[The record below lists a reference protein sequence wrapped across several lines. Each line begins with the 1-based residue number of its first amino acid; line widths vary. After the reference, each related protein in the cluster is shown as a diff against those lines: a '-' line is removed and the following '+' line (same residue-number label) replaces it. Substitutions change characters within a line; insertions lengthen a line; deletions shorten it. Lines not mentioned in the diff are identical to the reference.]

1 MNVFDKITHIKK
13 KNWDSEFEQLYK
25 NAPWV
30 DLDL

>member
-1 MNVFDKITHIKK
+1 MHVFDKITRTKK
-13 KNWDSEFEQLYK
+13 KLVSEFEQLYK